1 MILGIGEPAHER
13 SRQDGRDTE
22 QVRCQPYDHSI
33 PTQRGDKNGDV
44 GKRKKGKSNSLMEFQ
59 KTGSYECVPA
69 LIV

>member
-22 QVRCQPYDHSI
+22 QDCYQPYDHSI

-44 GKRKKGKSNSLMEFQ
+44 GKRKVGKIKFIDGISKNRL
-59 KTGSYECVPA
+59 
-69 LIV
+69 L